1 MQNITNI
8 PTTSNLTAQGKALTK
23 IYQAEQ
29 KLLKSNTTKMV
40 FNAESFEFKLGKLIS
55 EILSVEEVKLI
66 DKAKALKYGIN
77 AIDRRRKSEAL
88 WLFSN
93 HSNVVTWL
101 KNNPKKRFTS
111 LSYLQKTYSFEHK
124 PKLEETVKQAE
135 ILQLEDKSSKQ
146 SDVGQSVKAEPKVT
160 EKLTASDIAFETVL
174 QLTKNRVSKEEFLVA
189 LKEHLTLIEDNQDEI
204 HQLDEVA

>member
-1 MQNITNI
+1 MTNITNI
-8 PTTSNLTAQGKALTK
+8 QTASNLTAQGKALTK

-146 SDVGQSVKAEPKVT
+146 SDVGQSQEAPKVT
-160 EKLTASDIAFETVL
+160 KKLTASE
-174 QLTKNRVSKEEFLVA
+174 LVID
-189 LKEHLTLIEDNQDEI
+189 TLIAMELHGIGIKDFSREFKEQYALLVQEKK
-204 HQLDEVA
+204 VA

>member
-8 PTTSNLTAQGKALTK
+8 PTASNLTAQGKALTK

-40 FNAESFEFKLGKLIS
+40 FETDSFEYKLGKLIS
-55 EILSVEEVKLI
+55 EILSVEEVKLV

-77 AIDRRRKSEAL
+77 AIDKRRKSEAL

-146 SDVGQSVKAEPKVT
+146 SDVGQSQEAPKVT
-160 EKLTASDIAFETVL
+160 KKLTASE
-174 QLTKNRVSKEEFLVA
+174 LVFD
-189 LKEHLTLIEDNQDEI
+189 TLIAMELHGIGIKDFSREFKEQYALLVQEKK
-204 HQLDEVA
+204 VA

>member
-8 PTTSNLTAQGKALTK
+8 ETTYASLRIQGQSLTK
-23 IYQAEQ
+23 LYQAEQ

-135 ILQLEDKSSKQ
+135 ILQLEDNSSKQ
-146 SDVGQSVKAEPKVT
+146 SDVGQSVKEEPKVQK
-160 EKLTASDIAFETVL
+160 KLTASE
-174 QLTKNRVSKEEFLVA
+174 LVFD
-189 LKEHLTLIEDNQDEI
+189 TLIAMELHGIGIKDFSREFKEQYALLVQEKK
-204 HQLDEVA
+204 VA

>member
-1 MQNITNI
+1 MQNIQTNS
-8 PTTSNLTAQGKALTK
+8 TQSDLTAQGKALTK

-29 KLLKSNTTKMV
+29 KLLRTNTTKMV
-40 FNAESFEFKLGKLIS
+40 FDVESFEYKLGKLIS
-55 EILSVEEVKLI
+55 EILSVEEVKLV

-77 AIDRRRKSEAL
+77 SIDRRRKSEAL

-135 ILQLEDKSSKQ
+135 ILQIEDKSSVE
-146 SDVGQSVKAEPKVT
+146 SNVGQSQEAPKVAK
-160 EKLTASDIAFETVL
+160 KLTASE
-174 QLTKNRVSKEEFLVA
+174 LVFD
-189 LKEHLTLIEDNQDEI
+189 TLIAM
-204 HQLDEVA
+204 EVNGINVKDFSREFKEQYALLIADIKKVA